1 MACVGYVINQYPMPS
16 HTFIRNEI
24 LELERQGI
32 RVERFA
38 LRGWGN
44 DIVDT
49 RDKQERS
56 RTQYILCQGLLSL
69 IPSALFLIARS
80 PAKFIAAG
88 LNASRLSRGSDRSL
102 LRHFAYLIEACRLAR
117 WAEQAGVSH
126 LHAHFG
132 TNAAEVAMQAHLLTD
147 IGYSFTVHGPEE
159 FDKPMQLK
167 LREKA
172 SAAKFVVAISSFC
185 QSQLYRWVE
194 FSDWSKIEIVA
205 CGLDDTFLEAA
216 ILPSPRRAH
225 LVCVGRLCEQKGQL
239 LLLNV
244 IQLVRQRGIDVHL
257 TLVGDGPM
265 RRQIEAAISKLGLDD
280 FVTITGLVSSDR
292 VRAALIEADALV
304 MASFAEGLPVVI
316 MEAMALGRPVV
327 ATSIAGVPELIRDGK
342 EGFLVPAGDSDA
354 LADAIE
360 RLFAL
365 PHNELNQIVRQAKER
380 VRERHSIA
388 NEAVKLARLFGMSD
402 KDAVS

>member
-1 MACVGYVINQYPMPS
+1 M
-16 HTFIRNEI
+16 
-24 LELERQGI
+24 
-32 RVERFA
+32 
-38 LRGWGN
+38 
-44 DIVDT
+44 
-49 RDKQERS
+49 
-56 RTQYILCQGLLSL
+56 
-69 IPSALFLIARS
+69 
-80 PAKFIAAG
+80 
-88 LNASRLSRGSDRSL
+88 
-102 LRHFAYLIEACRLAR
+102 
-117 WAEQAGVSH
+117 
-126 LHAHFG
+126 
-132 TNAAEVAMQAHLLTD
+132 
-147 IGYSFTVHGPEE
+147 
-159 FDKPMQLK
+159 
-167 LREKA
+167 
-172 SAAKFVVAISSFC
+172 
-185 QSQLYRWVE
+185 
-194 FSDWSKIEIVA
+194 
-205 CGLDDTFLEAA
+205 
-216 ILPSPRRAH
+216 
-225 LVCVGRLCEQKGQL
+225 CVGRLCEQKGQL